1 MQDPEEYYTVPVIP
15 IEDDPLHTVERP
27 FCFLDPTCLC
37 HENPLFI
44 AQVAQ
49 FVDDGLLT
57 ANEATDFV
65 AGRLL

>member
-1 MQDPEEYYTVPVIP
+1 MQDPNSNTLPVIP
-15 IEDDPLHTVERP
+15 MEDDSIHTEDRP

-49 FVDDGLLT
+49 FGEDGLLT
-57 ANEATDFV
+57 PAEATNFV
-65 AGRLL
+65 AGEML